1 MVPAAMNQHNWKKN
15 GNVHFAQRTWK
26 SEFSPYGWLEPSL
39 KTGTSISLP
48 FPCACQW
55 QSIKPMLPMQ
65 WQFVPM
71 ALSGLF
77 STTNKSDVFVKLKG
91 RMSVHLC
98 YKTHWF
104 LPMILMVK
112 KNAQCKSPSQAL
124 SVILRQDCQPM
135 KTSFQWIQFV
145 LPSKCCGYI
154 SLVMSDEEKAIF
166 LKQRTWCIPVQNKRQ
181 SMTVCAYCSIVVE
194 YCSKK
199 AIWCKMQR
207 G

>member
-1 MVPAAMNQHNWKKN
+1 MPVAEHNTYVANAVATCASGFVRSLQHYKQIRCLCK
-15 GNVHFAQRTWK
+15 A
-26 SEFSPYGWLEPSL
+26 
-39 KTGTSISLP
+39 
-48 FPCACQW
+48 
-55 QSIKPMLPMQ
+55 
-65 WQFVPM
+65 
-71 ALSGLF
+71 
-77 STTNKSDVFVKLKG
+77 LKG

-112 KNAQCKSPSQAL
+112 KNVQYKSPSQAL

-145 LPSKCCGYI
+145 LPGKCCGYI
-154 SLVMSDEEKAIF
+154 PLVMSDEEKAIF

-194 YCSKK
+194 NCSKK
-199 AIWCKMQR
+199 AMWCKMQR
-207 G
+207 GQ